1 MIDKD
6 WVMTAAS
13 CCINMIPATLHI
25 VAGGIE
31 LINWEHEEQT
41 RNLKR
46 IISHPEFERYTKV
59 NDICLLQL
67 QVSGDLVTCACDDCS
82 DIPRSRWC
90 SMSGWRRWLCPQLAR
105 RRRQASLAHS
115 AAGATHT

>member
-41 RNLKR
+41 RNLRR
-46 IISHPEFERYTKV
+46 IISHPEFERFTKV

-67 QVSGDLVTCACDDCS
+67 QVCDLLISTCDDCA

-90 SMSGWRRWLCPQLAR
+90 SMSGWRRLLCPLLAR
-105 RRRQASLAHS
+105 RRRLAPPAPS
-115 AAGATHT
+115 AAGLNT

>member
-67 QVSGDLVTCACDDCS
+67 QVSGDLVTVHAMTVLTS
-82 DIPRSRWC
+82 P
-90 SMSGWRRWLCPQLAR
+90 GV
-105 RRRQASLAHS
+105 
-115 AAGATHT
+115 AGAQ